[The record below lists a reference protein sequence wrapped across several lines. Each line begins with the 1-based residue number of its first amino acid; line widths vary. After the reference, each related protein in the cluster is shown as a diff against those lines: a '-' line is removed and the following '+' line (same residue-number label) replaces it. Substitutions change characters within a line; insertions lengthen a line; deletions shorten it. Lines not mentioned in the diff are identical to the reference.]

1 MSFYCLF
8 SSFTLLGSL
17 KGRSGWG
24 GKRLGVDRVAKY
36 KIAFSHSNFTQA
48 NVAQPSTVS
57 GGISS
62 FNLCNSKLMVLHSLI
77 SV

>member
-1 MSFYCLF
+1 MV
-8 SSFTLLGSL
+8 GE
-17 KGRSGWG
+17 GRA
-24 GKRLGVDRVAKY
+24 RLGVDRVAKY